1 MTDQIWDIDTTIYI
15 ILEHFAEN
23 SEEINL
29 ANYGMLLWGN
39 SQYSYAEASMG
50 YHTNGKS
57 DFSWGYYGSRGWN
70 KPHLVTYF
78 ESHDEERLMY
88 KNLTWGNNA
97 GDYNI
102 KELHTAINRVKAI
115 GAFFFTIPGPKMI
128 WQFGELGYD
137 NSIDDPCRLCEK
149 PILWDYFEDYERI
162 RLYNTFQAL
171 IHLHRQYPIF
181 NNFTTEVDLDLG
193 STTGKKRIRLSF
205 NDQKAV
211 IIGNFNVVNQS
222 IDPDFFHTGTWYDY
236 FSGDS
241 IIVSDL
247 NESINLDPGQFHIY
261 SNFYIDPPEDNLL
274 STHTQSVLLPNSIE
288 IKQNY
293 PNPFNPSTLIQIS
306 SSGDEQTS
314 LQIFDINGKLVDTLM
329 DRNFISGI
337 NTYQWNASS
346 HPSGIY
352 IARLSS
358 GSITKSIK
366 MLLVK

>member
-1 MTDQIWDIDTTIYI
+1 
-15 ILEHFAEN
+15 
-23 SEEINL
+23 
-29 ANYGMLLWGN
+29 
-39 SQYSYAEASMG
+39 
-50 YHTNGKS
+50 
-57 DFSWGYYGSRGWN
+57 
-70 KPHLVTYF
+70 
-78 ESHDEERLMY
+78 
-88 KNLTWGNNA
+88 
-97 GDYNI
+97 
-102 KELHTAINRVKAI
+102 
-115 GAFFFTIPGPKMI
+115 MI
-128 WQFGELGYD
+128 WQFSELGYD

-181 NNFTTEVDLDLG
+181 NNSTTEVDLDLD
-193 STTGKKRIRLSF
+193 SSTGKKRIRLSF

-274 STHTQSVLLPNSIE
+274 STHAQSVFLPNSIE

-337 NTYQWNASS
+337 NTYHWNASS